1 MTDVHVL
8 IVDRLEVLYL
18 PLVLAI
24 AVFLG
29 FILLGYVVGWVNKR
43 LLESA
48 GVPSIVEGTTL
59 ERTAQGLGSSTVS
72 LMARLSSWFIY
83 GVGVLVALHIMGL
96 LDANLFWQQ
105 VTIFVPGL
113 FLAVLIVFVGFVIGD
128 KVELVISERLR
139 SVKIPEVTITG
150 GVAKYTIIF
159 VAVLI
164 ALSQVGVA
172 TAALLILLAVY
183 VFGVVFLCGL
193 AFRDLLSSAGAG
205 VYLLLNQPYVIGD
218 DIRVGERGG
227 IVQEVDLFI
236 THVENEGEEYI
247 IPNSEVFRNGVT
259 RRRE

>member
-1 MTDVHVL
+1 MTDVPVL
-8 IVDRLEVLYL
+8 VVELLEVIYR

-24 AVFLG
+24 AVFIG
-29 FILLGYVVGWVNKR
+29 FILLGYVVGWINKR

-83 GVGVLVALHIMGL
+83 GVGVLVALHIMEL

-139 SVKIPEVTITG
+139 SVKIPEVTITAG
-150 GVAKYTIIF
+150 IAKYTIIF

-172 TAALLILLAVY
+172 TAALLILLGVY

-218 DIRVGERGG
+218 DIRVGDRRG

-247 IPNSEVFRNGVT
+247 IPNREVFRKGVT